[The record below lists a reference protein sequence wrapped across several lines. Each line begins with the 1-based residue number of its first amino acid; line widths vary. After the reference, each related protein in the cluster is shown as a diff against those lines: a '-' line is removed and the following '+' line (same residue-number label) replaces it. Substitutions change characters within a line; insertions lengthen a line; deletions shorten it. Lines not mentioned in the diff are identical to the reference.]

1 MRIGQDPNLME
12 QAFRES
18 VKKRE
23 AQRANLAKEKRQLL
37 LEQQQAEERIKKLVA
52 AIDSSATPL
61 ASIAEQLLRE
71 EELVSQLHRRLV
83 EIGVELSRL
92 ESEQVDKEKMIDAL
106 SRLGSL
112 WPTLAESERI
122 DLLQRLLEAVIYDPV
137 NGEISLKFR
146 AGKPKQVQRER

>member
-1 MRIGQDPNLME
+1 ME

>member
-52 AIDSSATPL
+52 TIDSSSAPL
-61 ASIAEQLLRE
+61 TTIAEQLLRE
-71 EELVSQLHRRLV
+71 EELVSQQQRRLA
-83 EIGVELSRL
+83 EIAVELGRL
-92 ESEQVDKEKMIDAL
+92 ESEKVDKEQMIDTL

-112 WPTLAESERI
+112 WPTLADGERI
-122 DLLQRLLEAVIYDPV
+122 DLLHRLLEAIIYDPV
-137 NGEISLKFR
+137 NGEISLKF
-146 AGKPKQVQRER
+146 